1 MVFGEH
7 CVHIFLHNLLCS
19 LRVKLMALQSKQTAN
34 STVNSP
40 ELGHYLSY
48 CTKQH
53 KMVVIAQCLN
63 VWF

>member
-1 MVFGEH
+1 
-7 CVHIFLHNLLCS
+7 
-19 LRVKLMALQSKQTAN
+19 MALQSKQTAN